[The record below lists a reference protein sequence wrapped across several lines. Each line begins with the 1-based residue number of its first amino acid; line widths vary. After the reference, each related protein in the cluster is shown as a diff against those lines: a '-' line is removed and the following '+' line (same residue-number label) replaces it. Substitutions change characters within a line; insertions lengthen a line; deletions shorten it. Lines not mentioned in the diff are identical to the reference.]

1 MFETKFI
8 TFSEQPGVI
17 SLVDATIVVDKADYP
32 GIRIAAANLADD
44 FASVTR
50 GKANSIELVAGE
62 HDSSSDITII
72 IGCVEASPLLAR
84 LEKENKIDFRAIRGR
99 WESFS
104 TTVVSNP
111 FDGCSQALVI
121 SGSDKRGAIFGVYT
135 LSEQIGV
142 SPYVHNLNL

>member
-17 SLVDATIVVDKADYP
+17 SLIGASIVVDKADYP
-32 GIRIAAANLADD
+32 GVRIAASNLADD
-44 FASVTR
+44 FASATR
-50 GKANSIELVAGE
+50 GEAKSIELAAGK
-62 HDSSSDITII
+62 HASSTDITIV
-72 IGCVEASPLLAR
+72 IGCVETSPLLAR
-84 LEKENKIDFRAIRGR
+84 LEKEKKIDFRAVRGK

-104 TTVVSNP
+104 TTLVSNP

-121 SGSDKRGAIFGVYT
+121 AGSDKRGAIFGVYT

-142 SPYVHNLNL
+142 SPYVPKLSL